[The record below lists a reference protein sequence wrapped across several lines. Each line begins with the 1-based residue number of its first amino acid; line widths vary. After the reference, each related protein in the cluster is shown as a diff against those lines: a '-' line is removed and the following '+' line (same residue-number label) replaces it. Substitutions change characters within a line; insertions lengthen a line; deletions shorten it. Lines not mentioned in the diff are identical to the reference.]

1 MTTVLIIVICLLA
14 RKQNKTVFP
23 KMSNYSLKRL
33 NLQSCLWNVTFQKS
47 GRRLILLQCD
57 WDWLPHFIHNA
68 LVFRLEPSPLGILA
82 NQSHVFPQE
91 QTGGCPVKLRLEWG
105 MFIFSEWT
113 HGGCLTSSLALAGA
127 FQSLKKKRNYTDDV
141 VVISSGTSQL
151 GLRLNFFIESLH
163 YKPEVWGLKE
173 MEIWSQEGFN

>member
-127 FQSLKKKRNYTDDV
+127 FQSLKKKKKLHWWCRSDVIRDISAWLKTEFLYRKPALYIMGFERN
-141 VVISSGTSQL
+141 GNL
-151 GLRLNFFIESLH
+151 ESRR
-163 YKPEVWGLKE
+163 V
-173 MEIWSQEGFN
+173 